1 VKVARVKDPLKWAAV
16 ACAVVVTA
24 KGEYDLAMSVPGMHE
39 WVAAAVPGALD
50 AYVLRTLQRGREVI
64 AAVGAMVGVN
74 AASHLEHAG
83 VIPMEWPLITAVSAI
98 APLVLWRVH
107 VLGSEERVHKA
118 RRARRDRK
126 DVHAPAPVPVS
137 TPSTSTPDT
146 LPDWLT
152 ESVHGPVI
160 RDGHAGT
167 PSTSTPSTEP
177 AFDPVHAAEHAP
189 DPGTRARPGVRARTA
204 PVADSVHVAA
214 VREHMES
221 TGMTEVPTVRAIKSL
236 RRVGTPVAQ
245 RVRDELKGVQAP

>member
-1 VKVARVKDPLKWAAV
+1 MNVGRVKDPLKWAAV

-118 RRARRDRK
+118 PRERQDLKA
-126 DVHAPAPVPVS
+126 VPGS

-167 PSTSTPSTEP
+167 STPSTPSTEP

-189 DPGTRARPGVRARTA
+189 DPSTRARPGVRARTA

-214 VREHMES
+214 VREYMES
-221 TGMTEVPTVRAIKSL
+221 TGTTEVPTVRAIKSL

-245 RVRDELKGVQAP
+245 RVRDELKGVQAR